1 MLAFRMGRPDEAE
14 RLASDV
20 LKSNR
25 GNVLAAQI
33 LGRAMLVQNRAGEAI
48 DPLQRAARRS
58 DDPEIETLLAAAL
71 AATGQDD
78 EAVEHLRRT
87 TARRPP
93 FLPAFLELGR
103 LLGDSGGFDEGIAVL
118 ESGLALAPDAL
129 DLKMGLGHLHL
140 KRNDRARA
148 RALFSQVLAATPGR
162 HEVLVALAKVMA
174 LDGEYADAADLYRR
188 ALGFKPDDAA
198 TRISLGKCLL
208 EMGERETGEA
218 MLRAATRGTAQWAGP
233 ALTALAA
240 APHGRFFLQKSAAA
254 KFLRGEKD

>member
-25 GNVLAAQI
+25 GNILAAQI
-33 LGRAMLVQNRAGEAI
+33 LGRALLVQNRASEAI

-71 AATGQDD
+71 AAAGRDD
-78 EAVEHLRRT
+78 EASEQLRRT

-93 FLPAFLELGR
+93 FLPSFLELGR
-103 LLGDSGGFDEGIAVL
+103 PLGDCGGFDEGIAVL
-118 ESGLALAPDAL
+118 ESGLAFAPD
-129 DLKMGLGHLHL
+129 
-140 KRNDRARA
+140 
-148 RALFSQVLAATPGR
+148 
-162 HEVLVALAKVMA
+162 
-174 LDGEYADAADLYRR
+174 
-188 ALGFKPDDAA
+188 
-198 TRISLGKCLL
+198 
-208 EMGERETGEA
+208 
-218 MLRAATRGTAQWAGP
+218 
-233 ALTALAA
+233 ALAA

>member
-14 RLASDV
+14 RLAADV

-25 GNVLAAQI
+25 GSVLAAQI
-33 LGRAMLVQNRAGEAI
+33 LGRALLVQSRPGEAI

-71 AATGQDD
+71 AAAGRDD
-78 EAVEHLRRT
+78 EAFEQLRRT

-129 DLKMGLGHLHL
+129 DLKMGLGYLHL

-162 HEVLVALAKVMA
+162 HETLLALAKVMA
-174 LDGEYADAADLYRR
+174 LDGEYADAAELYRR
-188 ALGFKPDDAA
+188 ALGLKPDDAA
-198 TRISLGKCLL
+198 TRS
-208 EMGERETGEA
+208 R
-218 MLRAATRGTAQWAGP
+218 LRPRHRAPRQRPAGARQRHHDGFPRRDLVVGAGP
-233 ALTALAA
+233 A
-240 APHGRFFLQKSAAA
+240 RI
-254 KFLRGEKD
+254 R